1 MKKTLSALLA
11 LLLAAGCT
19 ASAPAGSSSAAEEE
33 QAVSSVAEETEEE
46 NTEEVTEEQTSEET
60 ASEET
65 SSEETSSEEEG
76 VPVQEGT
83 DAAQATEGLSILCP
97 TGAPAIAMIPVMKS
111 GLNTVDTVEGADNLQ
126 AAFVNPDPQY
136 DVIVAPTNLG
146 VKLASAGK
154 TGYKLLAVVDWG
166 NLYIVGNAEDA
177 LENGTVAAFG
187 EQAVPGLVFKKAY
200 PEAAEKAN
208 WYNAVDEARAALLAG
223 NADAALL
230 AEPAATAS
238 IAKAKQDGLEL
249 SIISNVQEVWGGSGF
264 PMASLFVREDL
275 YAENAQVFENLVGE
289 LTAYAE
295 TVDPEDPSALIED
308 INAIT
313 PEKLG
318 VPNAEIVGKCYKRI
332 NVKITPAD
340 QCKDDIRAFMEIF
353 DVTEIDA
360 AFLN

>member
-19 ASAPAGSSSAAEEE
+19 ASAPSGAASSAAGEEE
-33 QAVSSVAEETEEE
+33 QAVSSVTEETEEETEEEVTEEE
-46 NTEEVTEEQTSEET
+46 NTEEQAGEEET
-60 ASEET
+60 A
-65 SSEETSSEEEG
+65 EEE

-154 TGYKLLAVVDWG
+154 TTYRLLAVVDWG

-200 PEAAEKAN
+200 PEAAEKAK
-208 WYNAVDEARAALLAG
+208 WFSAVDEARAELLAG

-275 YAENAQVFENLVGE
+275 YAENAQVYENLVGE

-308 INAIT
+308 ITAIT

-340 QCKDDIRAFMEIF
+340 LCKEDIRAFMEIF
-353 DVTEIDA
+353 DVTDIDA